1 MAYHHHIH
9 HHTYHH
15 HIYHHNNISHPAHPL
30 NPIHHRHHRHKSCDT
45 IYVVDSTTNDT
56 TQYIPVVEQEIK
68 SLSDGQTLFICVSV
82 VVVIIAM
89 CIYHKIHD

>member
-1 MAYHHHIH
+1 MAYKHHIH
-9 HHTYHH
+9 HNHT
-15 HIYHHNNISHPAHPL
+15 YHHNNIAHPAHPL

-56 TQYIPVVEQEIK
+56 TQYIPVVEQEAK
-68 SLSDGQTLFICVSV
+68 GLSSGQTLFLCASV

>member
-1 MAYHHHIH
+1 MAYKHHIH
-9 HHTYHH
+9 HNHT
-15 HIYHHNNISHPAHPL
+15 YHHNNIAHPAHPL

-45 IYVVDSTTNDT
+45 IYVVDSTANDT
-56 TQYIPVVEQEIK
+56 TQYIPVVEQEAK
-68 SLSDGQTLFICVSV
+68 GLSGGQTLFLCASV

>member
-1 MAYHHHIH
+1 MAYHIH

-15 HIYHHNNISHPAHPL
+15 NNIAHPVHPL
-30 NPIHHRHHRHKSCDT
+30 NPIHHRHRKHKSCDT

-56 TQYIPVVEQEIK
+56 TQYIPVVEQK
-68 SLSDGQTLFICVSV
+68 TKDLSGGQTLFLCVSV

-89 CIYHKIHD
+89 CIFHKIHD

>member
-1 MAYHHHIH
+1 MAYKHHMH

-15 HIYHHNNISHPAHPL
+15 NTYHHNNIAHPAHPL
-30 NPIHHRHHRHKSCDT
+30 NPIHHRHHRNKSCDT

-56 TQYIPVVEQEIK
+56 TQYIPVVEQEAK
-68 SLSDGQTLFICVSV
+68 GLSGGQTLFLCASV

>member
-1 MAYHHHIH
+1 MAYIH
-9 HHTYHH
+9 HNHT
-15 HIYHHNNISHPAHPL
+15 YHHNNIAHPAHPL

-56 TQYIPVVEQEIK
+56 TQYIPVVEQEAK
-68 SLSDGQTLFICVSV
+68 GLSGGQTLFLCASV

>member
-1 MAYHHHIH
+1 MAYNHHIH

-15 HIYHHNNISHPAHPL
+15 HIYHHNNIAHPAHPL
-30 NPIHHRHHRHKSCDT
+30 NPIHHRHYRHKSCDT

-56 TQYIPVVEQEIK
+56 TQYIPLVEQEVK
-68 SLSDGQTLFICVSV
+68 CLSGGQTLFLCASV

-89 CIYHKIHD
+89 YIFHKIHD

>member
-1 MAYHHHIH
+1 MKYNHHIH

-15 HIYHHNNISHPAHPL
+15 HTYHHNNIAHPAHPL

-56 TQYIPVVEQEIK
+56 TQYIPVVEQESK
-68 SLSDGQTLFICVSV
+68 GLSGGQTLFLCASV
-82 VVVIIAM
+82 VVVIIAI